1 MKTIPVKEVA
11 EALGISARGVL
22 YRREKGHLKGVL
34 VKNDRGVDEYRIYP
48 TKEIIEGLRKIG
60 SPLVA
65 SNEAVAEFEVV
76 DQSVVPEEDKVLDST
91 FGEDDIVDATPTSPR
106 KGLTEDNQIAANAVA
121 DQLWNGIIERFTEKL
136 AAKDQLIGEM
146 RADIA
151 EKDRRLLL
159 LPDHEAIKRK
169 AEEEANKIA
178 DIERAKAEAARK
190 KAEEESLRAEQERK
204 NAEAKELESEAL
216 KKQIA
221 ALQAKAAPELERQL
235 EAEKAAKERELLL
248 LQAQLED
255 TRKAKEQE
263 VKALEARL
271 SDIDEYKKVS
281 EESQRKLEELQKALD
296 ERNVAEREKA
306 FETTAIRE
314 ELSALASQLQK
325 AQTPWWKKLF
335 SAPEDGS
342 KT

>member
-1 MKTIPVKEVA
+1 VKTIPVKEVA

-34 VKNDRGVDEYRIYP
+34 VKNERGVDEYRIYP
-48 TKEIIEGLRKIG
+48 TKEIIEGLRKLG

-65 SNEAVAEFEVV
+65 SNEAMADFEVV
-76 DQSVVPEEDKVLDST
+76 DQTMVPEEDKVLDST
-91 FGEDDIVDATPTSPR
+91 YGEDDIVDATPSAPR
-106 KGLTEDNQIAANAVA
+106 KELTEDNKNAANAVA

-151 EKDRRLLL
+151 DKDRRLLL

-178 DIERAKAEAARK
+178 DIERDNAKAARK
-190 KAEEESLRAEQERK
+190 KAEEEWLRAELERK

-216 KKQIA
+216 KKQIS
-221 ALQAKAAPELERQL
+221 ALQAKAAPELEKQL
-235 EAEKAAKERELLL
+235 EAEKSSKERELKL
-248 LQAQLED
+248 LQSQLD
-255 TRKAKEQE
+255 DARKAKEQE
-263 VKALEARL
+263 VKALEDRL
-271 SDIDEYKKVS
+271 ADIEEYKRVS
-281 EESQRKLEELQKALD
+281 EESQRKLDELQKALE
-296 ERNVAEREKA
+296 ERTAAEREKA
-306 FETTAIRE
+306 SEATAIRE

-325 AQTPWWKKLF
+325 AQNPWWKKLF
-335 SAPEDGS
+335 SSPES
-342 KT
+342 

>member
-11 EALGISARGVL
+11 EALGISPRGVL

-48 TKEIIEGLRKIG
+48 TKEIIEGLRKLG

-65 SNEAVAEFEVV
+65 SNEAMADFEVV

-91 FGEDDIVDATPTSPR
+91 YGEDDIVDATPATPR
-106 KGLTEDNQIAANAVA
+106 KELTEDNRNAANAVA

-151 EKDRRLLL
+151 DKDRRLLL

-178 DIERAKAEAARK
+178 DIERNKAEAERK
-190 KAEEESLRAEQERK
+190 AAEEARLRAEQERK

-221 ALQAKAAPELERQL
+221 ALQAKAAPELEKQL
-235 EAEKAAKERELLL
+235 EAEKSAKERELKL
-248 LQAQLED
+248 LQSQLED

-263 VKALEARL
+263 VKALEDRL
-271 SDIDEYKKVS
+271 ADIEEYKRVS
-281 EESQRKLEELQKALD
+281 EESQRKLDELQKALE
-296 ERNVAEREKA
+296 ERNAAEREKA
-306 FETTAIRE
+306 SETTAIRE
-314 ELSALASQLQK
+314 ELSVLASQLQK
-325 AQTPWWKKLF
+325 AQTPWWKKIF
-335 SAPEDGS
+335 STPEA
-342 KT
+342 KQP

>member
-34 VKNDRGVDEYRIYP
+34 VKNERGVDEYRIYP
-48 TKEIIEGLRKIG
+48 TKEIIEGLRRLG

-65 SNEAVAEFEVV
+65 SNEAMADFEVV
-76 DQSVVPEEDKVLDST
+76 DQTVVPEEDKVLDST
-91 FGEDDIVDATPTSPR
+91 YGEDDIVDATPTMSR
-106 KGLTEDNQIAANAVA
+106 KELTEDNKHAVNAVA

-136 AAKDQLIGEM
+136 AEKDQLIGEM

-151 EKDRRLLL
+151 DKERKLLL

-169 AEEEANKIA
+169 AEEEANKVAEMERNKA
-178 DIERAKAEAARK
+178 DAERKRAAEARTE
-190 KAEEESLRAEQERK
+190 AEEERK
-204 NAEAKELESEAL
+204 NAEAKELEAEAL

-235 EAEKAAKERELLL
+235 DAERAAKERELQLL
-248 LQAQLED
+248 HSQLED
-255 TRKAKEQE
+255 ARRAREEE
-263 VKALEARL
+263 VGALKNRL
-271 SDIDEYKKVS
+271 ADLDEYKKAS
-281 EESQRKLEELQKALD
+281 AEAQHKLDELQRALEE
-296 ERNVAEREKA
+296 RNAAERAKA
-306 FETTAIRE
+306 SETTVIRE

-325 AQTPWWKKLF
+325 AQTPWWKKIF
-335 SAPEDGS
+335 SSPTAD
-342 KT
+342 

>member
-48 TKEIIEGLRKIG
+48 TKEIIEGLRKLG
-60 SPLVA
+60 SSLVA
-65 SNEAVAEFEVV
+65 SNEAMADFEVV
-76 DQSVVPEEDKVLDST
+76 DQIVVPEEDKVLDST
-91 FGEDDIVDATPTSPR
+91 YGEDDIVDATPITPR
-106 KGLTEDNQIAANAVA
+106 KELSEDNKNAANAVA

-136 AAKDQLIGEM
+136 AEKDQLIGEM

-151 EKDRRLLL
+151 DKDRRLLL

-178 DIERAKAEAARK
+178 DIERNKAEAERK
-190 KAEEESLRAEQERK
+190 AAEESRLRAEQERK

-221 ALQAKAAPELERQL
+221 ALQAKAPELERQL
-235 EAEKAAKERELLL
+235 EAAKSAKERELKL
-248 LQAQLED
+248 LQSQLD
-255 TRKAKEQE
+255 DARKAKEQE
-263 VKALEARL
+263 VKTLEDRL
-271 SDIDEYKKVS
+271 TDIEGYKRVS
-281 EESQRKLEELQKALD
+281 EESQRKLDELQKTLE
-296 ERNVAEREKA
+296 ERNAAEREKA
-306 FETTAIRE
+306 SETAAIKEQLTALSSKLE
-314 ELSALASQLQK
+314 ETQK
-325 AQTPWWKKLF
+325 PWWKKIF
-335 SAPEDGS
+335 ASPS
-342 KT
+342 QQ

>member
-65 SNEAVAEFEVV
+65 SNEAMADFEVV
-76 DQSVVPEEDKVLDST
+76 DQTVVPEEDKVLDST
-91 FGEDDIVDATPTSPR
+91 YGEDDIVDAMPSTPR
-106 KGLTEDNQIAANAVA
+106 KELTEDNKNAVNAVA

-136 AAKDQLIGEM
+136 AEKDQLIGEM

-151 EKDRRLLL
+151 DKDRRLLL
-159 LPDHEAIKRK
+159 LPDHEAIKQK
-169 AEEEANKIA
+169 AEEEANRIA
-178 DIERAKAEAARK
+178 DIERTKAEIERK
-190 KAEEESLRAEQERK
+190 RAEEARQHAEQERK
-204 NAEAKELESEAL
+204 NAEAKELEAEAL

-235 EAEKAAKERELLL
+235 EAEKAAREKELMA
-248 LQAQLED
+248 LQAQLDD

-263 VKALEARL
+263 VKILEERL
-271 SDIDEYKKVS
+271 AGIDEYKKVS
-281 EESQRKLEELQKALD
+281 EESQRKLDELQKAME
-296 ERNVAEREKA
+296 ERNAAEQEKTVAIKEQ
-306 FETTAIRE
+306 
-314 ELSALASQLQK
+314 LAVLTSKLEQS
-325 AQTPWWKKLF
+325 QTPWWKKWLAGNEK
-335 SAPEDGS
+335 SSD
-342 KT
+342 